1 MNDPQRPQEAPQG
14 LSRWEEVI
22 FPSYRIIPRSER
34 SQRVLPRWLEIQQQ
48 SGKGKDLTNAQ

>member
-1 MNDPQRPQEAPQG
+1 VNDLQRPQKAPQG

-34 SQRVLPRWLEIQQQ
+34 SQPVTPKWLEQLQA
-48 SGKGKDLTNAQ
+48 KDLTEQIRGEK